1 MKKLFKVLL
10 TSIILVVLAILI
22 ILPQL
27 VKRNPHIL
35 DTKNFTKEDLDTICA
50 VELRHDEI
58 EREDGIT
65 YQKLWNN
72 RNIETK
78 FDDLTFYLYRN
89 KKDAKKVFNQI
100 KKSTFSEVLDE
111 GDNFVKGWEDGV
123 IDANVI
129 SYYYLD
135 KNLIVKTDLY
145 VTSDWGMSP
154 DGIIPGSTNDTLT
167 KTQDE
172 EEVIK
177 MIKEN
182 F

>member
-1 MKKLFKVLL
+1 MKKLLKVLL
-10 TSIILVVLAILI
+10 TSIILLGLIVLI

-27 VKRNPHIL
+27 VKRNPKLL
-35 DTKNFTKEDLDTICA
+35 DTKNFTKEDLDTICG

-58 EREDGIT
+58 ESSGMTCE
-65 YQKLWNN
+65 KLWNN
-72 RNIETK
+72 RNTETK
-78 FDDLTFYLYRN
+78 FDDLTFYLYKN
-89 KKDAKKVFNQI
+89 KRQARKRFEEI
-100 KKSTFSEVLDE
+100 KKNTYSEILDE
-111 GDNFVKGWEDGV
+111 GDNFVKGREAGV

-135 KNLIVKTDLY
+135 KNLIIKTDLY
-145 VTSDWGMSP
+145 VTSDWGMNP

-167 KTQDE
+167 KTVNE